1 MPGPSHA
8 HRSRIIAG
16 MILCCA
22 LSSCATY
29 RAKPL
34 QPVYDSGPAPERI
47 RVDVHAMPLPE
58 LAEHRFDPSDGL
70 DMTET
75 AMLAIANNPDLRLAR
90 DELGIARAQAFAA
103 GLLPD
108 PQLSV
113 ADDYPAPPG
122 PGLTRAFNYGLS
134 IDVMAILMRSS
145 NRHSANASAAKTD
158 LGLLWQEWQV
168 VAQARQLFLKA
179 VFLDREIPLL
189 NSLHAL
195 AQQRYLVSAQAVD
208 AGNLTADAQTLVLTA
223 AQDAA
228 RQLADAQLQRVQTRH
243 DLNALLGI
251 NAQTDLHLVDMD
263 HFVPLDAA
271 QVHAALAD
279 LPQRRP
285 DLLALKA
292 GYRAQ
297 EIKYRAAILGQFPN
311 LTLGFV
317 RARDTSDVYTSG
329 FQANLSLPIFNRN
342 RGNIAIERATRA
354 RLNDELQNRMHQAYA
369 DVDRLQA
376 AAEISIR
383 EQAQLAAELPQFART
398 ARETQ
403 KALHDHN
410 LPLSAYTD
418 AQTAWLSK
426 EIEAATLKENLA
438 EQRVALQALL
448 GAPLPD
454 AYSNDRRLTEGYAE

>member
-1 MPGPSHA
+1 LSTPKYA
-8 HRSRIIAG
+8 HRSVIIAG
-16 MILCCA
+16 IILCFA
-22 LSSCATY
+22 LGSCATY
-29 RAKPL
+29 HARPL
-34 QPVYDSGPAPERI
+34 QPVHDSGPMPERI
-47 RVDVHAMPLPE
+47 QVDSRTMPLPE
-58 LAEHRFDPSDGL
+58 LAAHRFDPSDGL

-75 AMLAIANNPDLRLAR
+75 AMLAVANNPDLRLAR
-90 DELGIARAQAFAA
+90 DDLGIARAQAFAA

-113 ADDYPAPPG
+113 ENDYPAPAG
-122 PGLTRAFNYGLS
+122 LGLTRAFNYGLS

-145 NRHSANASAAKTD
+145 NQHSADANAAKTD
-158 LGLLWQEWQV
+158 LGLLWQEWQTI
-168 VAQARQLFLKA
+168 AQARQLFLKA

-189 NSLHAL
+189 NSLNAL
-195 AQQRYLVSAQAVD
+195 AQQRYLVSAQAVH
-208 AGNLTADAQTLVLTA
+208 AGNLTADAQTLALTA

-251 NAQTDLHLVDMD
+251 NAQSDLHLVDTD
-263 HFVPLDAA
+263 HFVPLDAT

-297 EIKYRAAILGQFPN
+297 EMKYRAAILGQFPN

-342 RGNIAIERATRA
+342 RGNIAIERATRE
-354 RLNDELQNRMHQAYA
+354 RLNDEFQNRMQQAYA

-376 AAEISIR
+376 ATEISMKQ
-383 EQAQLAAELPQFART
+383 QAQLAAQLPQFAHT
-398 ARETQ
+398 AHEAQ
-403 KALHDHN
+403 IALHDHN
-410 LPLSAYTD
+410 LALGAYID
-418 AQTAWLSK
+418 AQTAWLTK

-454 AYSNDRRLTEGYAE
+454 AYSNDSRLTEDHAE